1 MTTETLPRQRIEIS
15 EAFSYGWRQLMK
27 APAPWLIMAVGG
39 VAAGSV
45 MGWLSG
51 LTSGSPGGF
60 LFGLAAFVVT
70 NLVWFV
76 MVRMSLAAV
85 RGDPVTIPE
94 MSDHWDRFV
103 TYLVAGFLYGLGVA
117 FSLVLLIIP
126 GIMFA
131 VAFYFYGFIVVDAG
145 SDPITALKEA
155 RALSRGK
162 RWPLFGAG
170 LVAILIHILG
180 LLAFGVGILLAMPV
194 TYLAA
199 GHIYQQL
206 RGEPIATDG

>member
-1 MTTETLPRQRIEIS
+1 MTTETLPTQKIQIT

-27 APAPWLIMAVGG
+27 TPAPWLTMAVAG
-39 VAAGSV
+39 VVAGAV

-51 LTSGSPGGF
+51 ITSGSPGGF

-85 RGDPVTIPE
+85 HGEPVTIPE
-94 MSDHWDRFV
+94 MSGRWDLFV
-103 TYLVAGFLYGLGVA
+103 TYLVAGFLYGLGIA
-117 FSLVLLIIP
+117 FSLVLLIVP

-131 VAFYFYGFIVVDAG
+131 VAYYFFGFIVVDKG

-155 RALSRGK
+155 RALSKGK

-170 LVAILIHILG
+170 LLAILIHILG
-180 LLAFGVGILLAMPV
+180 AIAFGVGILLAIPV

-206 RGEPIATDG
+206 LGEPITE

>member
-1 MTTETLPRQRIEIS
+1 MTTETIPVQKIQIS
-15 EAFSYGWRQLMK
+15 EAFAYGWRQLMK
-27 APAPWLIMAVGG
+27 TPAPWLIMAVAAVAGG
-39 VAAGSV
+39 AV

-60 LFGLAAFVVT
+60 LFGLATFVVT
-70 NLVWFV
+70 SLVWFI

-85 RGDPVTIPE
+85 RGDPVSIPE
-94 MSDHWDRFV
+94 MTDRWDLFV

-117 FSLVLLIIP
+117 FSLVLLIVP

-131 VAFYFYGFIVVDAG
+131 VAYYFFGFIVVDQG

-155 RALSRGK
+155 RALSKGK

-170 LVAILIHILG
+170 LLAILIHILG
-180 LLAFGVGILLAMPV
+180 MIAFGVGILLAIPV
-194 TYLAA
+194 SYLAA

-206 RGEPIATDG
+206 LGESIAE